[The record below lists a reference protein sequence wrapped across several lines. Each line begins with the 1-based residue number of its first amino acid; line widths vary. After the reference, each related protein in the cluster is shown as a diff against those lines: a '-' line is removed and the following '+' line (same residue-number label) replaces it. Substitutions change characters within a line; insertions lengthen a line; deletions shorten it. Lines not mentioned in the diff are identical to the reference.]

1 MLKKYDS
8 AAVKQRFDAWWRN
21 DLSESP
27 LIYLVTDKDSE
38 PPVSPRPVKNPA
50 DIEERYTN
58 AEYISAGYY
67 NYFRKAEFLG
77 DAFPHL
83 GLNLGA
89 GSFALYLGCQPVF
102 RPDTV
107 WFSKCVDDWHTYNLK
122 YDENN
127 KWWKLHLDMIKR
139 AAELSGGEYYIDMP
153 DLVENMDIISAMRG
167 PENTCYDIMDYPEII
182 KRRLNELDD
191 LYFKYYDKIY
201 EIIKDANGGSSYT
214 AFNII
219 GKGRTAKVQCD
230 FNAMM
235 SPAQFKEFVV
245 PSLEKQCANLDN
257 SVFHLD
263 GKDTIRH
270 LPALMGI
277 KKLNAL
283 QWTPGAGQPDGASEK
298 WYPVYDAVHEAG
310 KSKWVSVYEGDLNTR
325 IDWAKKFVARYG
337 IKGTYFIFG
346 HTDRISAAEIMK
358 AASNGFK

>member
-1 MLKKYDS
+1 MLQKYD
-8 AAVKQRFDAWWRN
+8 ATAVKQRFDAWWRN

-38 PPVSPRPVKNPA
+38 PSEPPRPTKNPA
-50 DIEERYTN
+50 SIEERYTD
-58 AEYISAGYY
+58 AENICAGYY

-83 GLNLGA
+83 GLNFGP
-89 GSFALYLGCQPVF
+89 GSLALYLGSQPVF

-107 WFSKCVDDWHTYNLK
+107 WFSQCVEDWAAYPLK

-127 KWWKLHLDMIKR
+127 KWWKLHYDIIKR
-139 AAELSGGEYYIDMP
+139 AVELSGGEYYIDMP
-153 DLVENMDIISAMRG
+153 DLVENLDIISAMRG

-201 EIIKDANGGSSYT
+201 DITKDSNGDNSYT

-219 GKGRTAKVQCD
+219 GTGRTAKIQCD

-245 PSLEKQCANLDN
+245 PSLEKQCAKLDN
-257 SVFHLD
+257 TIFHLD

-270 LPALMGI
+270 LPALMEI
-277 KKLNAL
+277 KNLKGL
-283 QWTPGAGQPDGASEK
+283 QWTPGAGQPDGVNEK
-298 WYPVYDAVHEAG
+298 WYPIYDAVHEAG
-310 KSKWVSVYEGDLNTR
+310 KSKWVSVSDGDTDTKL
-325 IDWAKKFVARYG
+325 DLAKKFVARYG
-337 IKGTYFIFG
+337 IKGTYFLFG
-346 HTDRISAAEIMK
+346 HLDRGSAARIMK
-358 AASNGFK
+358 AAANGFK